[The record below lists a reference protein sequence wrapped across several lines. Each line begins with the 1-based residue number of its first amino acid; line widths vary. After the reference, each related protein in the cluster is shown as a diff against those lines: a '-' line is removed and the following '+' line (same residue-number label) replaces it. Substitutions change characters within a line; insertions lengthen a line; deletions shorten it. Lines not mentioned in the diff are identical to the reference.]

1 VTAMTGVFAS
11 ISQLTVDIE
20 KSPALARRV
29 QKLWQTKNLWAF
41 ATEMYDRCYRSSIEA
56 LAAK

>member
-1 VTAMTGVFAS
+1 MTGVFAS